1 VRAAR
6 TEAAADAAITLAAE
20 KTKHTAALVDLR
32 KLANKMGKE
41 YQQQMT
47 DALAASRM
55 KGATANTPRTL
66 HVRSGK
72 PVNMFEPPA
81 WSAAFVEFFY
91 GDCAPNLDRPQR
103 VGVRE
108 LFDYLASREESEYS
122 LEADKDDPLIPG
134 GCYRASPQ
142 SRWNS
147 HEFMA
152 IFADV
157 VRKLHILQT
166 TKHMWKGAALNWRVD
181 IQAICD
187 AKVEHFEQ
195 LSAILARLGQQSMPE
210 MMRAAAEHKLLPLFK
225 ALQYVTF
232 QTANIPLTQGYKMS
246 LRQLGFALNVYDG
259 PLTIFLTTNF
269 ADMYSPITATLMN
282 GPGEPLGKR
291 EVNLLDNVPNMP
303 TLQAMHRALAKH
315 PMLQVELFLLLDDL
329 VHSVLCCMNAFIGK
343 RRYGEDFL
351 EPSREDDF
359 ATTGQ
364 VGIAQLPR
372 SALKPLEAQGRGFTH
387 GHEKIIS
394 VPRTRAA
401 RLKHLFRKAAAT
413 EHGEDELSRWCQQAR
428 QAVLQAACTLQYDS
442 AVLSAI

>member
-1 VRAAR
+1 MYP
-6 TEAAADAAITLAAE
+6 IGLA
-20 KTKHTAALVDLR
+20 TPPDLW
-32 KLANKMGKE
+32 
-41 YQQQMT
+41 
-47 DALAASRM
+47 S
-55 KGATANTPRTL
+55 
-66 HVRSGK
+66 VSG
-72 PVNMFEPPA
+72 
-81 WSAAFVEFFY
+81 
-91 GDCAPNLDRPQR
+91 GD
-103 VGVRE
+103 
-108 LFDYLASREESEYS
+108 LASREELEYS
-122 LEADKDDPLIPG
+122 LEADRDDPLIPG
-134 GCYRASPQ
+134 GCYRAPLH

-147 HEFMA
+147 PEFMA

-166 TKHMWKGAALNWRVD
+166 TKQMWKDAAPKWRID

-259 PLTIFLTTNF
+259 PLTVFLTTNF

-282 GPGEPLGKR
+282 GAGEPLGRR
-291 EVNLLDNVPNMP
+291 EVNLLDNVPHMP

-315 PMLQVELFLLLDDL
+315 PMLQVELFLLLDEL
-329 VHSVLCCMNAFIGK
+329 VHTELCCMHAFIGK
-343 RRYGEDFL
+343 KAYGQQ
-351 EPSREDDF
+351 PHREDEF

-364 VGIAQLPR
+364 IGIAQFPR

-401 RLKHLFRKAAAT
+401 RLKHLFKKALAA
-413 EHGEDELSRWCQQAR
+413 EHGEDELSRWCEQAR
-428 QAVLQAACTLQYDS
+428 QAVLQAASTLQYDS
-442 AVLSAI
+442 AVLPGTQLGVTLRPEPFSNRQQKSSRLDGLIEEADDNAPRLIMRPSATVSEL